1 MQVARLP
8 TALERQGDF
17 SETRD
22 ANGALFNRI
31 YDSLSGLPKEACSA
45 TETSACFRDGGVLG
59 RIPANRLYGPGMA
72 LLNQYPLPNELGAS
86 GQGFNYAVATPV
98 QTSLGQTPVIR
109 LDYQA
114 LSRLRLMGKWA
125 GQTSLVQ
132 PTYNTLPGFDD
143 TLQKFP
149 LSFNTSFTATFAL
162 GPATYLEA
170 SYGRSQN
177 RLGSPP
183 VSAWTNRDAV
193 RCPPDLAARIPD
205 CTAAGLPP
213 LFPDANVVNRSTY
226 ASGALDGI
234 DPPFW
239 EGGRILLPPRLAWAA
254 AGTGSRIRTTNCS
267 AGTCAPPSL
276 GFPPFLNINTTQ
288 DVAVSLTRVMGRTR
302 PRPGST

>member
-1 MQVARLP
+1 MRLVLVLVLLL
-8 TALERQGDF
+8 TA
-17 SETRD
+17 
-22 ANGALFNRI
+22 
-31 YDSLSGLPKEACSA
+31 
-45 TETSACFRDGGVLG
+45 
-59 RIPANRLYGPGMA
+59 A
-72 LLNQYPLPNELGAS
+72 LLIASFAIAEPPLPNELGAS

-149 LSFNTSFTATFAL
+149 LSFNTSVGATLAL

-183 VSAWTNRDAV
+183 VSEWTRRDAV

-205 CTAAGLPP
+205 CTAAALPP
-213 LFPDANVVNRSTY
+213 LFPEANVVDRRTY
-226 ASGALDGI
+226 AAGALDDI

-254 AGTGSRIRTTNCS
+254 PGTGSRIRTTNCS
-267 AGTCAPPSL
+267 ACSNA
-276 GFPPFLNINTTQ
+276 FIVFRIRR
-288 DVAVSLTRVMGRTR
+288 DVARKARALVLRWFTNW
-302 PRPGST
+302 